1 MQSVA
6 TEESL
11 IPQSTPC
18 LLLSILK
25 GVVVGVTTRG
35 VCEGEVV
42 VVVFGA
48 GGLAIKAPGN
58 KLKQALSCRW

>member
-1 MQSVA
+1 MGR
-6 TEESL
+6 E
-11 IPQSTPC
+11 C
-18 LLLSILK
+18 DFK
-25 GVVVGVTTRG
+25 GVVVGVSTRG